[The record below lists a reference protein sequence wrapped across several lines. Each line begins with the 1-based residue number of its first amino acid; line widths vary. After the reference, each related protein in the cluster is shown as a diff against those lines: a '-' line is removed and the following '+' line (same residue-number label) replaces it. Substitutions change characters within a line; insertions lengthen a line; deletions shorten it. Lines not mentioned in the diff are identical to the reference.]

1 MSSKEAIKRAQTKYA
16 SNNKEVIS
24 KRHRHYRDTHP
35 EYFLWKSAR
44 QRARDRNLPFELEV
58 SDISIPEVCP
68 ILQIPL
74 KLNSGRPG
82 GKADSPSVDRIIP
95 SLGYIKNNIQ
105 VISFKANMMKSD
117 ASISELLLFKEWIRK
132 TYE

>member
-16 SNNKEVIS
+16 VNNKEAIS
-24 KRHRHYRDTHP
+24 KRHRKYRDTHP

-44 QRARDRNLPFELEV
+44 QRARDKNLPFELEV
-58 SDISIPEVCP
+58 SDIIIPEICP

-117 ASISELLLFKEWIRK
+117 ASISELLLFKEWIST